1 MLTDYETVLADA
13 VDAGVDVVEQ
23 NYTTNWDFIGS
34 VFFTTT
40 ILTTIGYVASFL
52 HKGVYCNL
60 EMKSMSWSRKI
71 QRKIPKILSEVFVH
85 VFAIQM
91 NMS

>member
-13 VDAGVDVVEQ
+13 VDAGIDVVEQ

-40 ILTTIGYVASFL
+40 ILTTIGYDSTAC
-52 HKGVYCNL
+52 KY
-60 EMKSMSWSRKI
+60 
-71 QRKIPKILSEVFVH
+71 FV
-85 VFAIQM
+85 
-91 NMS
+91 

>member
-60 EMKSMSWSRKI
+60 A
-71 QRKIPKILSEVFVH
+71 VV
-85 VFAIQM
+85 
-91 NMS
+91 